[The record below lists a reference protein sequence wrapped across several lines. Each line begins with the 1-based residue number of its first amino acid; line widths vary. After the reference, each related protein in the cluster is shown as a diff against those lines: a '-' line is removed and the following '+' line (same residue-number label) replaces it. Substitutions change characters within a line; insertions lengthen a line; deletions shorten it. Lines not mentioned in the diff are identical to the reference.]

1 MKFKTW
7 TVKDVEE
14 YRAPLDNAEQCA
26 LDYILAAYAESRSQD
41 FRLILA
47 DAQEFFGLRGKGHT
61 ATVDKAFAGLFAKV
75 PGLGVYSGHA
85 VHLSAPFTA
94 LLKKHKVSSLP
105 LFLARTHSP
114 KVKGDNAL
122 VRYIVKRLLGIVRTK
137 EESKPFSERRLWEQF
152 LEPYGNRRE
161 SLWPVLEKAGI
172 IVHDCNRNRTDSFC
186 TFRATLLP
194 EEEEGGLFVP
204 RVKPLPHAAPVSSS
218 SPEAQPQPPARD
230 LTSLSFR
237 EKLETLWRGY
247 KRWSNLKKAKGEWY
261 GLQEFWKNPAILQAA
276 QKKLGLS
283 PEEWAGEEGPFFK
296 FALNVSET
304 LARQRERNERE
315 GLPPDGSFAVVEE
328 EGTWFVKVDGKK
340 VDNRNPPKYT
350 RAGFVDSPDK
360 SGLDKAKAFAWACY
374 HNREEGKA
382 LKFLEKEDG

>member
-218 SPEAQPQPPARD
+218 SPEEQPQPPARD
-230 LTSLSFR
+230 LTSLSFQ
-237 EKLETLWRGY
+237 EKLEKLYIVFQRQC
-247 KRWSNLKKAKGEWY
+247 KRNPNY
-261 GLQEFWKNPAILQAA
+261 TLQEFLNDGKLRQAV
-276 QKKLGLS
+276 QEKLGLS
-283 PEEWAGEEGPFFK
+283 PEKWAGGPFLRYCVK
-296 FALNVSET
+296 VSEERY
-304 LARQRERNERE
+304 RQRERNERE

-328 EGTWFVKVDGKK
+328 EGAWFVKVDGKK

-350 RAGFVDSPDK
+350 RAGFVDSPERT
-360 SGLDKAKAFAWACY
+360 GLEKAKAFAWACY